1 MRPLSKTRL
10 GLWLLRL
17 LRLLLAV
24 AAEKELYLHQMDV
37 SNAYLNSKFNEIVY
51 MKQPEYF
58 VGDQHPNPVLKFNK
72 AIYGL
77 KQSGKAWN
85 STLNDTLKGLGFEA
99 TKTKPCMYKKISQNS
114 YNLIAI
120 YVDDIIIACSKKSDM
135 DNIKKKLHEN
145 FDIHDNGL
153 LHHFLG
159 MEIQR
164 QGERGTICVC

>member
-24 AAEKELYLHQMDV
+24 AAEKELYLHQRDV

-58 VGDQHPNPVLKFNK
+58 VGDQHPNRVLKFNK

-77 KQSGKAWN
+77 KQSGKA
-85 STLNDTLKGLGFEA
+85 
-99 TKTKPCMYKKISQNS
+99 
-114 YNLIAI
+114 
-120 YVDDIIIACSKKSDM
+120 
-135 DNIKKKLHEN
+135 
-145 FDIHDNGL
+145 
-153 LHHFLG
+153 
-159 MEIQR
+159 
-164 QGERGTICVC
+164 